1 MILSLHLYR
10 DETEWRE
17 NHPDY
22 NDSSY
27 SIGIWTAGAA
37 TRLTEK
43 TTFPEKIKSVG
54 GKIYPGFKHHPD
66 KLDII
71 LDVIKVYKHYN
82 MDYSKFLASC
92 EYILTR
98 FELDTLLNERIQ
110 RIYLDSISKLAEELD
125 SFTQRGSGNYIVA
138 NEDFKKAIEDHM
150 AQELRKKADEY
161 IIEEMLNETRN
172 SAG

>member
-54 GKIYPGFKHHPD
+54 GKIYPGFKHHPE

-82 MDYSKFLASC
+82 MDYRKFLASC

-98 FELDTLLNERIQ
+98 FELETLDERIQ
-110 RIYLDSISKLAEELD
+110 ALKIENYAKMAEGLDSLK
-125 SFTQRGSGNYIVA
+125 QRGPGNYIVA

-150 AQELRKKADEY
+150 AQELEKRLTNTLLRKC
-161 IIEEMLNETRN
+161 
-172 SAG
+172 

>member
-1 MILSLHLYR
+1 MILNLHLYR
-10 DETEWRE
+10 NEGEWE
-17 NHPDY
+17 NNQPDY
-22 NDSSY
+22 NEGSY

-37 TRLTEK
+37 VRLTEK

-71 LDVIKVYKHYN
+71 LDVIGVYYHYH
-82 MDYSKFLASC
+82 MDYRKFYESC
-92 EYILTR
+92 KYILTR
-98 FELDTLLNERIQ
+98 FELETLDERIQ
-110 RIYLDSISKLAEELD
+110 ALKIENYAKMAEGLDSLK
-125 SFTQRGSGNYIVA
+125 QRGPGNYIVA